1 MQNALLHNTVGIE
14 EVEKQGLKKKKKKD
28 FFLSVFSSRRCRT
41 SEPAPSLAEI
51 GTVQEAERITAGRH
65 SHGS

>member
-14 EVEKQGLKKKKKKD
+14 EVEKQGFKKKKI

>member
-14 EVEKQGLKKKKKKD
+14 EVEKQGLKKKKD